1 MGAAGEVF
9 REESAESAQ
18 VDVFYAAWVADILE
32 QAVQSLL
39 EEYHRAGKGD
49 YFRVLYSRIC
59 EEMTMPEIADSL
71 SISLTSVENYFKA
84 ARKQLASKMEELV
97 QAHTARYCQ
106 SADCQQEWQA
116 EWLRLGT
123 YLTAHGGL
131 DDVLRKAASGRSIFS
146 QQQRK
151 TTLISSTLS
160 RIHAGMPLTG
170 AK

>member
-1 MGAAGEVF
+1 MNQGRERILRELAEMGAPEGVF

-71 SISLTSVENYFKA
+71 SISLTAVENYFKA
-84 ARKQLASKMEELV
+84 APNSWPISWRSWSRLTRLA
-97 QAHTARYCQ
+97 TARVPIA
-106 SADCQQEWQA
+106 S
-116 EWLRLGT
+116 RNGT
-123 YLTAHGGL
+123 PNGNAWGNT
-131 DDVLRKAASGRSIFS
+131 
-146 QQQRK
+146 
-151 TTLISSTLS
+151 
-160 RIHAGMPLTG
+160 
-170 AK
+170 